1 MKLKLDKIIIDQG
14 TQARVEIDQKTVT
27 EYSENMMNGDV
38 FPPLTV
44 FYDGIKYYLVDGFH
58 RYFAY
63 KNTVAKEVEVE
74 VHNGTLHNAFQ
85 FSLGVNSK
93 HGRRRTNADKKNV
106 VMLAFNDFET
116 SLLSLREIAKLCDV
130 SHSYVASIKEMLDA
144 EKEPKKKKPKEDLP
158 LDSANETKP
167 KSKQEVPKIDEEDD
181 ELNAI
186 LAHQKDLEEENA
198 KLQDK
203 LALKAMD
210 ATPEEKALA
219 KETIDELREEN
230 VRLQRELDSMTI
242 SRNSYMKENAE
253 MKKQLAWYKKQ
264 IQKQEKVSA

>member
-1 MKLKLDKIIIDQG
+1 MKLKLDQIIIDQG

-27 EYSENMMNGDV
+27 EYAENMMNGDV

-44 FYDGIKYYLVDGFH
+44 FHDGIKYYLVDGFH

-63 KNTVAKEVEVE
+63 KNVVRPEVEVE

-116 SLLSLREIAKLCDV
+116 SMLSLREIAKLCDV

-144 EKEPKKKKPKEDLP
+144 EKEPKKEKPKADP
-158 LDSANETKP
+158 VVDTPKATKSEP
-167 KSKQEVPKIDEEDD
+167 AKAEPEIEEDD
-181 ELNAI
+181 ELTAI

-198 KLQDK
+198 KLNDR
-203 LALKAMD
+203 LAVGVMAG
-210 ATPEEKALA
+210 TEEEKNKAS
-219 KETIDELREEN
+219 ETIASLREQVRTLEIEN
-230 VRLQRELDSMTI
+230 MTLKT
-242 SRNSYMKENAE
+242 SRDQYMRENAE
-253 MKKQLAWYKKQ
+253 MKKQLVYFKRK
-264 IQKQEKVSA
+264 IQKYEKETV

>member
-1 MKLKLDKIIIDQG
+1 MKLKLDKIVINQG
-14 TQARVEIDQKTVT
+14 TQARAEIDQKTVT
-27 EYSENMMNGDV
+27 EYAENMMNGDV

-44 FYDGIKYYLVDGFH
+44 FYDGINYYLVDGFH

-63 KNTVAKEVEVE
+63 KNIVRKEVDVE

-116 SLLSLREIAKLCDV
+116 SLLSLREIAKICDV
-130 SHSYVASIKEMLDA
+130 SHSYIASMKEMLDA
-144 EKEPKKKKPKEDLP
+144 EKEPKKQKPKEDP
-158 LDSANETKP
+158 FVDTAKERSP
-167 KSKQEVPKIDEEDD
+167 KHEEVDTEFNEDD
-181 ELNAI
+181 QIDALLVA
-186 LAHQKDLEEENA
+186 QKELEEENA

-203 LALKAMD
+203 LALKAMEG
-210 ATPEEKALA
+210 TPEEKALA
-219 KETIDELREEN
+219 KETIEELREE
-230 VRLQRELDSMTI
+230 VTRLQRELDSMTI

-264 IQKQEKVSA
+264 MQKQEKASA